1 MIYGWGTNHVTKK
14 VDDMTEVTCRYR
26 YVSLMFIFSLVWN
39 RRWFLQ
45 GRDRAMDREV
55 TPTEIE
61 QLYGPDAVPSPGLWR
76 RFGVLLSLGAFL
88 AIAAVSATVGA
99 LTDNDGGGETATAG
113 EPVAEPVAD
122 VASEQTDEQADDDPS
137 ETTPAA
143 TTEPDDGAQATTV
156 APATNGP
163 TIEQGAESITLVSDS
178 NLISTDATG
187 PIEEIGEL
195 TVDAVHGTDAAHN
208 GSSPAAGSK
217 FVIVDFQ
224 ILVQPLTSTG
234 AGGVNVLDDVF
245 RLVDADGRAYQS
257 VADWSDLRK
266 PGHVVN
272 RSTAF
277 EVPADLTT
285 FALEVGVPTGQADG
299 YTARYDITLTDGP
312 IDATSAV
319 SDDIDITEGPITAT
333 LTSTDTIGE
342 ADPGL
347 PYSALP
353 SSAVAYTV
361 LDGRTA
367 AKIGPDAADAG
378 HKWLIVNLQVESTAP
393 AANVGDAAVRVLT
406 EGERYSPVNT
416 INEFVRAG
424 EVVDIQAV
432 FQIPAAATAATLELG
447 SPAGW
452 EGERA
457 SYELAMP

>member
-39 RRWFLQ
+39 RRWFLH

-76 RFGVLLSLGAFL
+76 RFGVLLSLGVFL

-99 LTDNDGGGETATAG
+99 LTDDGGGGETATAG
-113 EPVAEPVAD
+113 EPVAEPVAE
-122 VASEQTDEQADDDPS
+122 VASEQTDDSTD
-137 ETTPAA
+137 TTIAAA
-143 TTEPDDGAQATTV
+143 TTDPDDGTEDTEDTAA
-156 APATNGP
+156 APATGNA
-163 TIEQGAESITLVSDS
+163 TIQQVAESITLVSDS

-195 TVDAVHGTDAAHN
+195 TVDAVHSTDGAHN
-208 GSSPAAGSK
+208 GTSPGPGSK
-217 FVIVDFQ
+217 LVIVDFQ

-245 RLVDADGRAYQS
+245 RLIDGDGRAYQS
-257 VADWSDLRK
+257 VEDWSDLRK

-312 IDATSAV
+312 IDATSAE
-319 SDDIDITEGPITAT
+319 SDDIDITEGPVTAT
-333 LTSTDTIGE
+333 LTSATAIGE
-342 ADPGL
+342 ADPGI

-353 SSAVAYTV
+353 PTAVDYTV
-361 LDGRTA
+361 LDGETA
-367 AKIGPDAADAG
+367 AKLGPDAADPG
-378 HKWLIVNLQVESTAP
+378 HKWLVLNLQVEPTTP
-393 AANVGDAAVRVLT
+393 ATNVGDAALRVLAD
-406 EGERYSPVNT
+406 GERYSPVNT
-416 INEFVRAG
+416 INEFVSAG
-424 EVVDIQAV
+424 EVAEIQAV
-432 FQIPAAATAATLELG
+432 FQIPATATTATLELG
-447 SPAGW
+447 SPEGW
-452 EGERA
+452 DGERA
-457 SYELAMP
+457 TYDLTLP